1 MKRAAND
8 RIRAGLIGVGNWARY
23 GHIPALRSL
32 KEQYE
37 ITAVSSRQMSRAEE
51 LAKGFGIPHAFG
63 DHRQLIEHPDIDL
76 VVVLPPASEHA
87 PLSRLAIEAG
97 KDVYCEWPLTTTTA
111 DSTHLLS
118 MAETA
123 KVRHAVGLQRRMG
136 HSARYLRGL
145 LAQGDIGTLRSVR
158 MHVSIEYFGPQ
169 RPPSLEWSLPAV
181 NFSHLLSIYGG
192 HFFDLLFYIAGT
204 PKTVGAI
211 TAVQFPTLTLARTG
225 ESFPNETPDAVLA
238 QGRLA
243 GDGLYSVQ
251 IEAGKHNNTGL
262 QIDFTGTDGDLK
274 VSNTKAFGNVS
285 ENLIEGARK
294 DQKQL
299 EVLAVPAEY
308 QLIQTS
314 SLDASVQD
322 LVHLYTAF
330 AHPNG
335 ETYQA
340 PSFGDAVWM
349 HRFID
354 AIRKASDTGVTQQL
368 D

>member
-1 MKRAAND
+1 MKRATND
-8 RIRAGLIGVGNWARY
+8 RIRVGLIGVGNWARY

-32 KEQYE
+32 EEQYE
-37 ITAVSSRQMSRAEE
+37 IRAISSRQIDKAEE

-76 VVVLPPASEHA
+76 VVVLPPAPEHA
-87 PLSRLAIEAG
+87 ALSRLAIEAG

-111 DSTHLLS
+111 DSNYLLS

-136 HSARYLRGL
+136 PSARYLRDL
-145 LAQGDIGTLRSVR
+145 LVQVYIGTLRSVR
-158 MHVSIEYFGPQ
+158 VHVSIEYFGPQ
-169 RPPSLEWSLPAV
+169 RPPSLEWSLPAA

-192 HFFDLLFYIAGT
+192 HFFDLLFHIVGA

-238 QGRLA
+238 HGRLA

-285 ENLIEGARK
+285 DNLLEGARK
-294 DQKQL
+294 GQKQM

-308 QLIQTS
+308 QLTQTS

-322 LVHLYTAF
+322 LVHLYAAF
-330 AHPNG
+330 AHPDD
-335 ETYQA
+335 EIYQA
-340 PSFGDAVWM
+340 PSYGDAVRM

-354 AIRKASDTGVTQQL
+354 AIMKASDTGMTQRVG
-368 D
+368 